1 MAKMKFKGTI
11 NGRTYSDEVVFQC
24 ALQKAISSGE
34 PVNAHIESVED
45 NTTDPSVALFDTSS
59 VFTDSERLGRDEFD
73 NAADKAFQAYRE
85 WLGLHIGNETFDRAA
100 LKEAV
105 INEGNR
111 VNSIISNL
119 KIQRDDVDS
128 KLYRTENEIKNVV
141 QEINR
146 LKGVQTQLESKKKQ
160 LSTEREVIN
169 SRTRAFSKL
178 LDVYLYAV
186 TTINDTASGQVNPD
200 NIKPTVTTVAA
211 QKSSGSEV
219 IDDLRKWLE
228 EL

>member
-24 ALQKAISSGE
+24 ALQKAIASGK
-34 PVNAHIESVED
+34 PVNAHIESVEE
-45 NTTDPSVALFDTSS
+45 NTPDPSAALFDTAS

-85 WLGLHIGNETFDRAA
+85 WLELHIGNETFDRAA

-111 VNSIISNL
+111 VSSIISNL
-119 KIQRDDVDS
+119 KIQRDEVNS
-128 KLYRTENEIKNVV
+128 KLYKTEQEIKNVV

-146 LKGVQTQLESKKKQ
+146 LKGVQTQLESKEQQ
-160 LSTEREVIN
+160 LSTEHEVID

-178 LDVYLYAV
+178 LDVYSDAV
-186 TTINDTASGQVNPD
+186 TTINDTASGLVKPAH
-200 NIKPTVTTVAA
+200 IKPTVQAVAA

-219 IDDLRKWLE
+219 VDEFRKWLE
-228 EL
+228 SL